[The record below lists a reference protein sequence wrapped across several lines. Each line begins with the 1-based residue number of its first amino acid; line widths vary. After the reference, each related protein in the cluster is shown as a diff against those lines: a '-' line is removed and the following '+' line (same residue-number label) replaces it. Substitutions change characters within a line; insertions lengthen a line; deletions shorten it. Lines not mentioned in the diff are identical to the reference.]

1 MAGTHFVRAAGLTHC
16 LFHSSFDDDDDE
28 DDDNDNNDSFNPH
41 KAYPNS
47 KEPATLTRPKDRG
60 HVPTSTQKTCRSF
73 PGLTRHCLSFQGGL
87 NSKEAIPT

>member
-47 KEPATLTRPKDRG
+47 K
-60 HVPTSTQKTCRSF
+60 
-73 PGLTRHCLSFQGGL
+73 
-87 NSKEAIPT
+87 